1 MSVCH
6 VMINCTLKIIIFP
19 AEKPQFTQHILVR
32 QCPLTFHG
40 KCMVS
45 CITIGSATQSMPYPS
60 LVGSGSTHY
69 VQICTSYD
77 LSRSFVRIKSFI
89 SRAEQNCCSATCT
102 LLKRHSQLCCINFL
116 QPLLL
121 WDFYLS
127 VEVVIVTF
135 VSNYSS

>member
-32 QCPLTFHG
+32 QCPLTFHC
-40 KCMVS
+40 KCMLS
-45 CITIGSATQSMPYPS
+45 CITIGSATQCKPYPL

-77 LSRSFVRIKSFI
+77 LSRSFVGIKKLYQSC
-89 SRAEQNCCSATCT
+89 RA
-102 LLKRHSQLCCINFL
+102 K
-116 QPLLL
+116 LLL
-121 WDFYLS
+121 SHMHFVKATFATMLQKFLAT
-127 VEVVIVTF
+127 TF
-135 VSNYSS
+135 VVGLLFVRGGSDSNFY